1 MKIQSY
7 YITCILINREYINN
21 QMKKFHIITIINEHT
36 VDKILEGYL
45 IESYYGFYCFKDKD
59 NQKYYYPV
67 NLTIVEEIQE

>member
-1 MKIQSY
+1 
-7 YITCILINREYINN
+7 
-21 QMKKFHIITIINEHT
+21 MKKFHIITIINEHT